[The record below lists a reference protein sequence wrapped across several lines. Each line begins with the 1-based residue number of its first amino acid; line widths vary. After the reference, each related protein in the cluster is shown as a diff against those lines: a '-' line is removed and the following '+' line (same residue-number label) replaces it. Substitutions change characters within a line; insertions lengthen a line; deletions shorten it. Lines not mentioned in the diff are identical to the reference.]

1 MPGFER
7 TGLKGGYLQTLTENE
22 VERIHNGALQVLSQ
36 MGIVIHDDDVLTLLD
51 KAGGQVNREDRHALI
66 PAQIIETAITKAPPV
81 VTLYNR
87 LGEQAMTLGAGPL
100 HARTSSGATGIFDLD
115 SGQRREPTCQDAAN
129 AVRLAD
135 ALPHIHGVST
145 MAVQPADVPP
155 AVVDVH
161 TVKLALANTIKPLG
175 YVCLNER
182 LIVPVLAMVAA
193 ATGGEEALQQRP
205 IITALAESTSPL
217 QLVSSQMTVLKTFAA
232 RGLPLTLHAHPM
244 AGFTAPVTLAGEL
257 VITHAEILALA
268 AIAQL
273 IRPGTPVVYGM
284 SSSVPDMRSGV
295 NLAGAVEIGLL
306 GAAVAQLARRC
317 GLPCLMSSG
326 TDAHAPG
333 AQAMMERLMTFLFPA
348 LAGIDLIN
356 LTTLETKM
364 TLSLEQ
370 WVIEEEVLNAV
381 ERLLQGITVD
391 DESLALDVIQ
401 EIGPKGA
408 FVTVDHTL
416 RHFREELLTPN
427 LFHRQP
433 RDAWEAAGAPD
444 MQTRA
449 REQARRIL
457 AEHHPPSLPDDVAV
471 QLDAILKGV
480 EADRG

>member
-1 MPGFER
+1 M
-7 TGLKGGYLQTLTENE
+7 LT
-22 VERIHNGALQVLSQ
+22 
-36 MGIVIHDDDVLTLLD
+36 
-51 KAGGQVNREDRHALI
+51 
-66 PAQIIETAITKAPPV
+66 
-81 VTLYNR
+81 
-87 LGEQAMTLGAGPL
+87 
-100 HARTSSGATGIFDLD
+100 
-115 SGQRREPTCQDAAN
+115 
-129 AVRLAD
+129 D
-135 ALPHIHGVST
+135 ALPRIS
-145 MAVQPADVPP
+145 
-155 AVVDVH
+155 
-161 TVKLALANTIKPLG
+161 LAHLPTPLEELPRLRAALGGGPRLWIKRDDQTGL
-175 YVCLNER
+175 
-182 LIVPVLAMVAA
+182 
-193 ATGGEEALQQRP
+193 ATGGNKARKLEFLVAEALERGADTLVTVGAAQSNHCRQ
-205 IITALAESTSPL
+205 TAAA
-217 QLVSSQMTVLKTFAA
+217 AA
-232 RGLPLTLHAHPM
+232 RVGLRCALVLSGHPPPRPWNGNLLLHVLLGAELHWVGDGERSDAAAAVVEGLRAEGARPFFFGVGGSVPTGA
-244 AGFTAPVTLAGEL
+244 AGYVAAVEELYAQLQARSLSLDRIVFASGSAGTQAGIL
-257 VITHAEILALA
+257 VGVQALGMETRVEGIDVSAVSALRAEILALA